1 MIPTTRMNPGLGGH
15 DVPLEGKS
23 GFMAGA
29 PEGFLGGSD
38 GNASACNA
46 GNPRVQ
52 PLGLEDPLE
61 KGTAHSSILAW
72 RIPWPEKL
80 SRL

>member
-1 MIPTTRMNPGLGGH
+1 MNPGLGGH

-23 GFMAGA
+23 GFMVGA

-46 GNPRVQ
+46 GDPRVQ
-52 PLGLEDPLE
+52 PLGQEDPLE
-61 KGTAHSSILAW
+61 KGMATTPVLLPGEFHGERGLGSYSD
-72 RIPWPEKL
+72 
-80 SRL
+80 

>member
-1 MIPTTRMNPGLGGH
+1 MNPGLGGH

-29 PEGFLGGSD
+29 PEGFFGGSD

-52 PLGLEDPLE
+52 PLGQEDPLE
-61 KGTAHSSILAW
+61 KGMAHSSILTW

>member
-1 MIPTTRMNPGLGGH
+1 MNPGHGGH

-29 PEGFLGGSD
+29 PEGFFGGSD

-52 PLGLEDPLE
+52 PLGREDPLE
-61 KGTAHSSILAW
+61 KG
-72 RIPWPEKL
+72 
-80 SRL
+80 